1 MATLANAFIHIFAQ
15 TNFDELPS
23 NEQEAS
29 KAMTNISKS
38 TVFLKRDIKDCS
50 MTYSVIGQNIMQKRK
65 IQDDFA
71 AVTTKTTLI
80 RQASQL
86 RRNRKSN
93 FKAIMTSNLSDK
105 GIRISVL

>member
-1 MATLANAFIHIFAQ
+1 
-15 TNFDELPS
+15 
-23 NEQEAS
+23 
-29 KAMTNISKS
+29 MTNISNS
-38 TVFLKRDIKDCS
+38 TGFFRCDIKDCS

-93 FKAIMTSNLSDK
+93 FKAIMTSNLTDT
-105 GIRISVL
+105 GLCIRISVL